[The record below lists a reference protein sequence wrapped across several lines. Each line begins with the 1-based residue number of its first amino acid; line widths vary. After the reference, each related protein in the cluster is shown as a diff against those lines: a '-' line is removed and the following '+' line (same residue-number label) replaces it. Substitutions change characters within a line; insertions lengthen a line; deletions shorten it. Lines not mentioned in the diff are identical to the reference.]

1 MNNAVTLIQGGRLID
16 TASNTDV
23 TANIL
28 IEGDTITTIGKIDP
42 SKLKGARIIEASGL
56 IISPGFIDLHTHTRE
71 PGREDEE
78 TLESVT
84 KAANAG
90 GYTAITA
97 MPNTDPVIDNSSV
110 VKLIKK
116 KARSLS
122 ADIFVAGAMTKGIA
136 GEQMAEIGSMAES
149 GAVFFTDDGGCVQ
162 SAELMRNIMEYT
174 KGVGRKVFLHCEE
187 RSLTSGSQINEGE
200 LSTRLGFKG
209 WPKIAESMIVGRDIQ
224 LAELTGCRAH
234 FTHISCAESVQL
246 IRNAKQQGLPVTCD
260 VTPHHIAL
268 NENELSD
275 YNSVYKVN
283 PPLSSEQDRRALI
296 EGLLDGTIDAI
307 ATDHAPHAV
316 HEKECEF
323 EYAAFG
329 MIGLESAFAAVLT
342 AFEPYK
348 VDLATIL
355 HKFTIGPARVLEISS
370 SLVEGGNANIT
381 LINPET
387 QWIFSDKDIYSKSNN
402 SAFIRKELKGQVIAT
417 FYKGEQVF
425 QRESNE

>member
-1 MNNAVTLIQGGRLID
+1 MNNAVTLIKGGHIID
-16 TASNTDV
+16 PASGTDAV
-23 TANIL
+23 ADIL
-28 IEGDTITTIGKIDP
+28 IEGGAIKTIGKVDAA
-42 SKLKGARIIEASGL
+42 KLKGANIIEAQGL
-56 IISPGFIDLHTHTRE
+56 VVSPGFVDIHTHTRE

-78 TLESVT
+78 TFESVT

-97 MPNTDPVIDNSSV
+97 MPNTQPVIDNSSV
-110 VKLIKK
+110 VALITD
-116 KARSLS
+116 KAKSLTVG
-122 ADIFVAGAMTKGIA
+122 IFVAGAMTKGIA

-149 GAVFFTDDGGCVQ
+149 GAVFFTDDGGCIQ
-162 SAELMRNIMEYT
+162 SAGLMRSIMEYT
-174 KGVGRKVFLHCEE
+174 KGAGKKVFLHCEE

-296 EGLLDGTIDAI
+296 EGLLDGTIDAV

-329 MIGLESAFAAVLT
+329 MIGLESAFAAVMT
-342 AFEPYK
+342 ALEPYK
-348 VDLATIL
+348 VDLMTIL
-355 HKFTIGPARVLEISS
+355 RKFTTGPAEILEISS